1 MRYHLASNDQL
12 THIFNY
18 EKDCPADIL
27 SGVVREMINRNLL
40 RGYVKYIIDRTFYDS
55 TNDFDDYM
63 QMGLMIMHD
72 FAKKFKPGQTRPKN
86 FLMLCLKREFLK
98 LHQERMTVKRGGRT
112 EVITGEDLESSL
124 LVSPVNVER
133 YVLNKIE
140 IEECLSCLKEYQ
152 QTILVMRSQ
161 GYTYNEIAEVVG
173 HSSGKVTENLFRDIK
188 KKIRKELG
196 YENQIHNK
204 QIS

>member
-1 MRYHLASNDQL
+1 LRYHLASNDQL
-12 THIFNY
+12 TNIFNY

-40 RGYVKYIIDRTFYDS
+40 RGYVKYVIDRTFYDS

-72 FAKKFKPGQTRPKN
+72 FAKKFKPGIRRPKN
-86 FLMLCLKREFLK
+86 FLMFCLRREFLK
-98 LHQERMTVKRGGRT
+98 IHQLNQTKKRGGDV
-112 EVITGEDLESSL
+112 EIITGEDLETFL
-124 LVSPVNVER
+124 MPSPVNVER

-140 IEECLSCLKEYQ
+140 LEECFSCLKEYQ

-173 HSSGKVTENLFRDIK
+173 HSSGKVTENLYRDIK

-196 YENQIHNK
+196 YDNQIHNK